1 MNKDFSEKKL
11 LSMTVEKQFKVLYDL
26 ASFIEDNEFQ
36 INSNH
41 FEKLTKY
48 HEFLKVSESEHH
60 TKLYKEFIKI
70 KAIDYQF
77 QVYLM
82 TLERFLGQSKK
93 EFQFLI
99 NKGDESSTT
108 QRTTFP
114 IICLMDSIRSA
125 HNIGSMLRN
134 AECFGVEKVILTGL
148 SPQISNPQVKKTA
161 MGCESIIPTEYHKNA
176 ISITE
181 NLKQQ
186 GYAIWSV
193 ETTKNAKQISS
204 IKKLPPKLVLVFGHE
219 QHGVSHELLSLS
231 DEIVEIPL
239 FGLKNSLNVG
249 MSQGIVLTY
258 ISSLFSSHK

>member
-11 LSMTVEKQFKVLYDL
+11 LSMSLEKQFKVLYDL
-26 ASFIEDNEFQ
+26 ASFIEDNDHGADS
-36 INSNH
+36 IH
-41 FEKLTKY
+41 FEKLKKY
-48 HEFLKVSESEHH
+48 HTFLDVSNDESMN
-60 TKLYKEFIKI
+60 KLQKEFFKI

-99 NKGDESSTT
+99 NKGDKSNTT
-108 QRTTFP
+108 TRTTFP

-134 AECFGVEKVILTGL
+134 AECFGVEKVLLTGL
-148 SPQISNPQVKKTA
+148 SPQVTNPQVQKTA
-161 MGCESIIPTEYHKNA
+161 MGCDLIIPTEYHRSA
-176 ISITE
+176 QSIVQE
-181 NLKQQ
+181 LKEQ
-186 GYAIWSV
+186 GYVIWSV

-204 IKKLPPKLVLVFGHE
+204 IKKLPAKLVLIFGHE

-231 DEIVEIPL
+231 DEVVEIPL

-249 MSQGIVLTY
+249 MSQGIILAYT
-258 ISSLFSSHK
+258 SSLFSNHK